1 MERPKRQWGVRK
13 AVTSLERGGPRR
25 AVNWIPSDN
34 RLIISVNQ
42 VRGVGGNNN
51 TTRRKKENT
60 HTKKQR
66 GNISNINRI
75 CRLIAIPR
83 LLTISQWIG
92 GGRVKCCLRWL
103 LPTITA
109 GGTSTAAAADVTA
122 TAAASAAAVVGGGF
136 TLHIKPPGHV
146 LKSYQSNKRIKERE
160 KERERQW
167 KPSLKG
173 RIHCHTRQIGGSRVN
188 GCFITVELVD
198 RNWAFKSMMN
208 QLRILWRKKLLKV
221 LKIRGGNQLQ

>member
-160 KERERQW
+160 KERERKRKTVKTESKRKNSLPYKTNWRLKSQW
-167 KPSLKG
+167 LFHYSWTG
-173 RIHCHTRQIGGSRVN
+173 RQKLS
-188 GCFITVELVD
+188 F
-198 RNWAFKSMMN
+198 
-208 QLRILWRKKLLKV
+208 QLDDESIANPLA
-221 LKIRGGNQLQ
+221 